1 MGFWTS
7 IATGIGGFFAGLA
20 LGGSK
25 PTSLAEAIGDISQ
38 NINQDES
45 AACSASQVTDIK
57 GLSISI
63 GNIDCEG
70 DVNIATFSGRQNV
83 SCKINQTQ
91 TATTKASIDASAESK
106 NGADFLTGGDSTAIT
121 EADIQQNIAQR
132 LQSTCSANQETRLSN
147 WSLNL
152 QNVKSHG
159 GACNIVTLNQN
170 QQMSCVIDQAQSAS
184 EEGNLKL
191 TAKSTVT
198 GTSGWSI
205 IMVVGIILAAVLL
218 IMWGR
223 KGFARHAGV
232 SSHGPLRS
240 LNLMTETYKRVVDTH
255 PAAYN
260 AKTLGAA
267 ARPKSTSMRPA
278 VPAAAPAAPAASTEP
293 APQASQ
299 AHAPTHVPSHHPS
312 ATHAK
317 TATVPHPPHSA
328 RVASVLSKPVPAPVA
343 TTLFPTSTMSTSH
356 ASKSQYKSGFEG
368 GFLFQ
373 DLAASMEN
381 LQDMYA

>member
-7 IATGIGGFFAGLA
+7 IATGVGGFFAGLA

-70 DVNIATFSGRQNV
+70 DVNIGTFSGRQNV

-91 TATTKASIDASAESK
+91 SATAQASIDASAESK
-106 NGADFLTGGDSTAIT
+106 NGADFLTGGNSTAIS
-121 EADIQQNIAQR
+121 EADLQQNIQQR

-170 QQMSCVIDQAQSAS
+170 QQMSCVIDQAQTAS
-184 EEGNLKL
+184 EQGNLKL

-205 IMVVGIILAAVLL
+205 MMVVGIILVAVLL

-232 SSHGPLRS
+232 GSHGPLRS
-240 LNLMTETYKRVVDTH
+240 LGLMTKTYQRVVDTH

-260 AKTLGAA
+260 AKTLAA
-267 ARPKSTSMRPA
+267 TRPKSMNM
-278 VPAAAPAAPAASTEP
+278 VPAEVPKAAPQAPQAH

-299 AHAPTHVPSHHPS
+299 APQAPHLPSQHS
-312 ATHAK
+312 SITHAK
-317 TATVPHPPHSA
+317 TATVPHSPHSA
-328 RVASVLSKPVPAPVA
+328 RVANALSKPVPAPV
-343 TTLFPTSTMSTSH
+343 TRTLFPTSTTSTSH

-373 DLAASMEN
+373 DLAASTGN

>member
-7 IATGIGGFFAGLA
+7 IATGVGGFFAGLA

-25 PTSLAEAIGDISQ
+25 PTSLAEAIGNISQ
-38 NINQDES
+38 DINQDES

-91 TATTKASIDASAESK
+91 TATTQASIDASAESK
-106 NGADFLTGGDSTAIT
+106 NGADFLTGGDSTAVT
-121 EADIQQNIAQR
+121 EADMQQNISQR

-184 EEGNLKL
+184 EEGSLKL

-218 IMWGR
+218 IMWGH
-223 KGFARHAGV
+223 KGFSRHAGV

-240 LNLMTETYKRVVDTH
+240 LNLMTNTYKRAVDTH

-260 AKTLGAA
+260 AKILATP
-267 ARPKSTSMRPA
+267 RPKSVR
-278 VPAAAPAAPAASTEP
+278 PAAAATPPTLESASTP
-293 APQASQ
+293 TPQVPQ
-299 AHAPTHVPSHHPS
+299 DVPSQHPS
-312 ATHAK
+312 SVTDAK
-317 TATVPHPPHSA
+317 TPTVSHPPQSA
-328 RVASVLSKPVPAPVA
+328 RVANALSKPVPAPIT
-343 TTLFPTSTMSTSH
+343 TTLFPTSTTGTSH
-356 ASKSQYKSGFEG
+356 ASKPHYKSEFEG
-368 GFLFQ
+368 GLLQ
-373 DLAASMEN
+373 DLAASMDSFR
-381 LQDMYA
+381 DMYA